1 MTKYQRTA
9 LCLCLGVFLL
19 IVGCDGDG
27 KSGSDTGADTSGAQQ
42 KQAQSAP
49 SEDQN
54 EGAKNDESGEVD
66 QRKMATSKKGV
77 VDQKAPL
84 HVQEM
89 FNPERIAKLFEAK
102 PDELT
107 RIPGREPSPDYN
119 SQRLTFRG
127 HDGFGLGVQVWAFDD
142 PEEAESRFEDLR
154 SQYLSADEAEVFP
167 DRADDAF
174 SSTRGSLKTIVA
186 MIAEPKP
193 RIMAVTCDTSL
204 CAEPEIFEEVM
215 QMAGERLE
223 TTYR

>member
-1 MTKYQRTA
+1 MTKYPRTA
-9 LCLCLGVFLL
+9 LCLCLGVFVL

-27 KSGSDTGADTSGAQQ
+27 KSGSDTGADTSGTQQ
-42 KQAQSAP
+42 KQAQTAP
-49 SEDQN
+49 SGDQ
-54 EGAKNDESGEVD
+54 AKAGDTDESGEVD
-66 QRKMATSKKGV
+66 QRKEATSKKGV

-89 FNPERIAKLFEAK
+89 FNPKRIAKLFEAR
-102 PDELT
+102 PGELT

-142 PEEAESRFEDLR
+142 TEEAESRFEDLR
-154 SQYLSADEAEVFP
+154 NQYLNADEAEVFP
-167 DRADDAF
+167 DQAEDAF
-174 SSTRGSLKTIVA
+174 SSVRGSLKTIVSF
-186 MIAEPKP
+186 IGEPKP

-204 CAEPEIFEEVM
+204 CAESDLLEEIMEMV
-215 QMAGERLE
+215 GERLE